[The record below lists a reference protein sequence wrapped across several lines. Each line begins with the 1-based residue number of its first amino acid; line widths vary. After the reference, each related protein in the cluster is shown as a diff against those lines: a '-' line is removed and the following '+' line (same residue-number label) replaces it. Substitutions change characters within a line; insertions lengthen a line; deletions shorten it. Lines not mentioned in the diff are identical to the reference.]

1 MSFWSTFAASET
13 PVPHN
18 EVADIKYHLTKLLE
32 AEAPLTSLDDRLT
45 QVNCSNIKFGIEDI
59 QLLSANLDKAQLALK
74 IESWVRNF
82 EPRFC
87 SVTVE
92 LIDRKETENAVYFNI
107 IANVP
112 TEFGEK
118 ELIFDSKIA
127 LADLSTQLKEENYD

>member
-1 MSFWSTFAASET
+1 MSFWSTFAASEA
-13 PVPHN
+13 PIAHN

-74 IESWVRNF
+74 IESWVRSF

-87 SVTVE
+87 NVSVE
-92 LIDRKETENAVYFNI
+92 LVDRKETENAVFFNI
-107 IANVP
+107 IASIP

-127 LADLSTQLKEENYD
+127 LADLTTQLKEENYD

>member
-1 MSFWSTFAASET
+1 MSFWSTFAASEV
-13 PVPHN
+13 PVVHN

-45 QVNCSNIKFGIEDI
+45 QVNCSNIKFGIDDI

-74 IESWVRNF
+74 IESWVRRF

-92 LIDRKETENAVYFNI
+92 LIDRKETENAVFFNI
-107 IANVP
+107 IASIP

-127 LADLSTQLKEENYD
+127 LADLTTQLKEENYD